1 MARQIII
8 IDDNVSDSNEI
19 KRLLSGFGADIIQAL
34 RICSAKELLTK
45 FKTGD
50 IVICDFKLADGN
62 AVELMEWLDH
72 KNIGCNVFVITDVET
87 VADAVTSFRPG
98 AKDYINKR
106 LIRELLIPEIKTLI
120 GRDYDDNFP
129 LLFSRKS
136 DGCLRAYS
144 AAHIVAPTNL
154 NVLIVGENGIGKEP
168 LAQEIYDISAK
179 SNKPCVLLDC
189 GTLHY
194 LSLNHNA
201 KQPMTL
207 LDAVT
212 AQFRK
217 ALGGTVI
224 LDNVQLLSL
233 DMQSIVL
240 HVLANSKHDTRII
253 ATATPDITEM
263 VAEGSFLSALFYKIK
278 EFTIT
283 LPPLRE
289 CQDDIPLL
297 ADFYLRHYNIEFGKN
312 IKQFDAS
319 AQKEM
324 RLHSW
329 PGNIRELKHVVRV
342 AVLKTRGDII
352 TKNNLELDIPA
363 SLVKMNFRLDDTSFE
378 KAKITAA
385 IAHTGGNMAQAAR
398 LLGITEKTLLI
409 KRKKHGLK

>member
-1 MARQIII
+1 MRQILI

-19 KRLLSGFGADIIQAL
+19 KRLLTGFGSEIHQSL
-34 RICSAKELLTK
+34 RIGMAKEDLMK
-45 FKTGD
+45 FDRGD
-50 IVICDFKLADGN
+50 IVICDFKLPDGN
-62 AVELMEWLDH
+62 AIELIEWLDR
-72 KNIGCNVFVITDVET
+72 KDVGCSVFVITDVET
-87 VADAVTSFRPG
+87 VADAVASFRAG

-120 GRDYDDNFP
+120 GRDHNDNFP

-144 AAHIVAPTNL
+144 AAHIVSPTNL
-154 NVLIVGENGIGKEP
+154 NVLIIGESGVGKEP
-168 LAQEIYDISAK
+168 LAQEIYDVSTK

-194 LSLNHNA
+194 LSLNHNP

-217 ALGGTVI
+217 AQGGTVI
-224 LDNVQLLSL
+224 LDNVQLLSP

-253 ATATPDITEM
+253 ATATPDITEI

-283 LPPLRE
+283 LPPLCE
-289 CQDDIPLL
+289 CQDDIPLV

-312 IKQFDAS
+312 IKRFDAS

>member
-1 MARQIII
+1 MRQILI

-19 KRLLSGFGADIIQAL
+19 KRLLAGFGAEIYQSL
-34 RICSAKELLTK
+34 RIGMAKEDLMK
-45 FKTGD
+45 FNRGD
-50 IVICDFKLADGN
+50 IVICDFKLPDGN
-62 AVELMEWLDH
+62 AIELMEWLDR
-72 KNIGCNVFVITDVET
+72 KDAGCSVFVITDVET
-87 VADAVTSFRPG
+87 VADAVASFRAG

-106 LIRELLIPEIKTLI
+106 LIRELLIPKIKTLI

-144 AAHIVAPTNL
+144 VAHIVAPTNL
-154 NVLIVGENGIGKEP
+154 NVLIIGESGVVKEP
-168 LAQEIYDISAK
+168 LAQEIYDVSTK

-194 LSLNHNA
+194 LSLNHNP

-217 ALGGTVI
+217 AQGGTVI
-224 LDNVQLLSL
+224 LDNMQLLSP

-240 HVLANSKHDTRII
+240 HVLANSNQDTRII
-253 ATATPDITEM
+253 TTATPNIMEL

-278 EFTIT
+278 EFTIS

-289 CQDDIPLL
+289 CQEDIPLL
-297 ADFYLRHYNIEFGKN
+297 ADFYLRHYNTEFGKN
-312 IKQFDAS
+312 IKRFEAS

-324 RLHSW
+324 CLHLW

-352 TKNNLELDIPA
+352 LKENIEFDTPA
-363 SLVKMNFRLDDTSFE
+363 SSVHMNFRLDDTSFE

-385 IAHTGGNMAQAAR
+385 IAHTGGNMAQAAH
-398 LLGITEKTLLI
+398 LLSITEKTLLI
-409 KRKKHGLK
+409 KRKKYGLK

>member
-1 MARQIII
+1 M
-8 IDDNVSDSNEI
+8 V
-19 KRLLSGFGADIIQAL
+19 
-34 RICSAKELLTK
+34 
-45 FKTGD
+45 
-50 IVICDFKLADGN
+50 
-62 AVELMEWLDH
+62 
-72 KNIGCNVFVITDVET
+72 
-87 VADAVTSFRPG
+87 
-98 AKDYINKR
+98 
-106 LIRELLIPEIKTLI
+106 
-120 GRDYDDNFP
+120 
-129 LLFSRKS
+129 
-136 DGCLRAYS
+136 
-144 AAHIVAPTNL
+144 
-154 NVLIVGENGIGKEP
+154 
-168 LAQEIYDISAK
+168 QEIYDVSAK

-194 LSLNHNA
+194 LSLNHNP

-207 LDAVT
+207 LDAVM

-217 ALGGTVI
+217 AQGGTVI
-224 LDNVQLLSL
+224 LDNVQLLSQ

-253 ATATPDITEM
+253 ATATPDITEI

-283 LPPLRE
+283 LPPLCE

-297 ADFYLRHYNIEFGKN
+297 ADFYLRHYNTEFGKN
-312 IKQFDAS
+312 IKRFDAS

-352 TKNNLELDIPA
+352 TKNNLELDTPA
-363 SLVKMNFRLDDTSFE
+363 SLMKMNFRLDDTSFE